1 MKKRKNRDSKKDSM
15 YYFAKYSG
23 LAFEMLGII
32 VLGVF
37 AGKKID
43 ESRNADF
50 PLWTII
56 LSLLAIFLSLFLV
69 INDVLKNDSKF

>member
-32 VLGVF
+32 VLGGWAGYKLDEKR
-37 AGKKID
+37 AGK
-43 ESRNADF
+43 F
-50 PLWTII
+50 PVWTIV
-56 LSLLAIFLSLFLV
+56 LSLFSVFSSLYL
-69 INDVLKNDSKF
+69 VLKQLLKK